1 MAGVAELFRRLRLLM
16 TFARVL
22 RTDDS
27 GALQLMRVE
36 GFIGEL
42 REDVS
47 RIGEWGLASNPPI
60 DSQAVVVALGGNRG
74 QLVVLGVED
83 RKTRRKNL
91 PAGAVE
97 LYSAHGTARI
107 RIDAAGVISIDGTQ
121 VNGTTGPIALNVTG
135 NVAITASGS
144 VTVTAVAGPATVNG
158 ATVTVNAAGAATINA
173 GGAATIAA
181 GSVAI
186 GANAVIDGKNFL
198 AHTHLSAA
206 PGVPTGPVI

>member
-74 QLVVLGVED
+74 QLVVIGVED

-135 NVAITASGS
+135 NVAITASG
-144 VTVTAVAGPATVNG
+144 TVNLTATGAATVNG
-158 ATVTVNAAGAATINA
+158 SAVTVNAAGAATINA
-173 GGAATIAA
+173 VGAATIAA